1 MRSVAI
7 LLSLTAALV
16 TVDAFAQEWPSKPV
30 RIVVGFGAGGP
41 DTTARIV
48 AQQLTVQTGH
58 SFIVDN
64 RPGANGM
71 IGADL
76 VVSTTGATEPV
87 VTEIQM
93 KNVLSHRRKGNLLI
107 LDLAVPRD
115 FEASVARLPSV
126 YLYTVDDLQS
136 VCQRNEIFRRQQLP
150 KAKRI
155 IDEEV
160 QRLLADWSLRSSGD
174 TIRALRDQAS
184 LIRDAEMQRLL
195 GKQAMQQATPEMQ
208 QEIAQ
213 TMERVI
219 NKLLHSPLQSIRE
232 APHEEQRESLVSAI
246 RRLFQL
252 R

>member
-1 MRSVAI
+1 M
-7 LLSLTAALV
+7 
-16 TVDAFAQEWPSKPV
+16 
-30 RIVVGFGAGGP
+30 
-41 DTTARIV
+41 
-48 AQQLTVQTGH
+48 
-58 SFIVDN
+58 
-64 RPGANGM
+64 
-71 IGADL
+71 
-76 VVSTTGATEPV
+76 
-87 VTEIQM
+87 
-93 KNVLSHRRKGNLLI
+93 
-107 LDLAVPRD
+107 
-115 FEASVARLPSV
+115 
-126 YLYTVDDLQS
+126 
-136 VCQRNEIFRRQQLP
+136 FRRQQLP

-219 NKLLHSPLQSIRE
+219 NKLLHRE